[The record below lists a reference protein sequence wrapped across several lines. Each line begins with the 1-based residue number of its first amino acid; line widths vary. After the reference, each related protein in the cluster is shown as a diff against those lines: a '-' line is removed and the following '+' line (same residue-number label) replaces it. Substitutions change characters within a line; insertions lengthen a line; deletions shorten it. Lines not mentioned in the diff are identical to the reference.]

1 MSVIA
6 ITRGSLIA
14 SQKLTDRLKGELD
27 WQTITRE
34 EVIEHGRKYGIDEFL
49 DVARKIMDTKPPN
62 SWDPNAEQIH
72 RYLTIFKAA
81 LLDYVVQGNIIYHGI
96 QSHFLLADIPG
107 VLRVKVG
114 APFEYRVKAMVM
126 ERGMSDHDARDYII
140 EVDGQRVNW
149 ARFLHGIDYNE
160 ATNYDMVLSMSNLNL
175 DAMVDLIALVIRRPE
190 FRLNAGVMKIIA
202 DAHFRARIMAYLI
215 RSPKTRELDLA
226 LECDAE
232 GRWIKIVRSGAG
244 SGGSDWRDDIGAA
257 LSEIDNISSLE
268 ILESD

>member
-14 SQKLTDRLKGELD
+14 SQKLTDRLKSELH
-27 WQTITRE
+27 WQSLTRE
-34 EVIEHGRKYGIDEFL
+34 EVIEHGGKYGIDEFL
-49 DVARKIMDTKPPN
+49 DVARNIMESKPPN

-72 RYLTIFKAA
+72 RYLIIYKAA
-81 LLDYVVQGNIIYHGI
+81 LMDFVVQGNIIYHGI
-96 QSHFLLADIPG
+96 LSHFLLGDIPG

-114 APFEYRVKAMVM
+114 APFEYRVKAIVM
-126 ERGMSDHDARDYII
+126 ERGMSDREARDYIT

-149 ARFLHGIDYNE
+149 ARFLHGIDYDE

-175 DAMVDLIALVIRRPE
+175 DAMVGAIALVIRRPE
-190 FRLNAGVMKIIA
+190 FRLNAGVSKIVA
-202 DAHFRARIMAYLI
+202 DAHFRAQIMAYLT
-215 RSPKTRELDLA
+215 RSPKARVMELA

-232 GRWIKIVRSGAG
+232 SRWIKIVKSDTQL
-244 SGGSDWRDDIGAA
+244 GGPDWRDDIGSA

-268 ILESD
+268 IIEQS